1 MRDAYFAERKFA
13 VDGLLKAQETKVSQ
27 NLQANSDFRE
37 VSMRKNLDRYVG
49 IIAMFIVPVLA
60 FFLLE
65 FYSHNPFEE
74 VREKA
79 MWFNIFLFELA
90 AWLLFFVTG
99 RAKTALRLE
108 LLVTLIY
115 GLANTYVVEFRTNP
129 IVPWDLF
136 SIRTAASVA
145 ANYDLMPDRRMVLIS
160 SLIIL
165 LMVAL
170 KFVKLRMPAL
180 LLRKENFDWKENG
193 KRLAMR
199 LVPAGLVVAILVNF
213 AGKLQDEDFQTRNY
227 LYPFLFT
234 PVYMTDVNGMVVTFV
249 MNLAYMSIDEPE
261 GYDRDEVQA
270 VLAGYEDVGNL
281 GGVNTGQTG
290 NTDGGNTDGADDDT
304 RPNIIVIMNEAF
316 SDMASVAD
324 FTASEDY
331 MPFIHS
337 LQQGTEDTITGNLQV
352 SVCGGNTA
360 NSEFEFLTGNSM
372 AFLPQGS
379 IPYQQYLIH
388 EIPAIPAHLKELGYY
403 TVATHPYNAT
413 GWDRDTIYP
422 LLGFERSI
430 FIKEYDRSN
439 TLRSYISD
447 AACVDKIIEVYEEKE
462 EGTPLFLFNVTMQN
476 HGGYTDKY
484 TNFTPDITVE
494 GLDNL
499 AVEQYLSLL
508 KVSDA
513 EFERLVTYFSQVE
526 EDTMIVFFGD
536 HQPNDAVAGPLV
548 KLNGKNVKTFT
559 NEELLTRYEVP
570 YVIWANYD
578 IEEGTEIDSS
588 LNYLGVK
595 TLEVAGVET
604 YAYQNFLQ
612 ELEENYPVISS
623 MQVQSADGSISNA
636 EAEEEALRLYQSI
649 QYYYMFDYEE

>member
-1 MRDAYFAERKFA
+1 
-13 VDGLLKAQETKVSQ
+13 
-27 NLQANSDFRE
+27 
-37 VSMRKNLDRYVG
+37 MRKNLDKYIG
-49 IIAMFIVPVLA
+49 IIVMFIVPVLA

-65 FYSHNPFEE
+65 FYGHNPFEE

-99 RAKTALRLE
+99 RAKLALRLE
-108 LLVTLIY
+108 LLATLIY

-145 ANYDLMPDRRMVLIS
+145 TNYDLMPDRRMVLIS

-165 LMVAL
+165 LMIAL
-170 KFVKLRMPAL
+170 RFVKLRMPAF

-213 AGKLQDEDFQTRNY
+213 AGKLQDEDFQTSNY

-261 GYDRDEVQA
+261 GYDRDEVEALLARYEA
-270 VLAGYEDVGNL
+270 VEGSNQL
-281 GGVNTGQTG
+281 
-290 NTDGGNTDGADDDT
+290 
-304 RPNIIVIMNEAF
+304 PNIIVVMNEAF

-337 LQQGTEDTITGNLQV
+337 LQQGAEDTITGNLQV

-379 IPYQQYLIH
+379 IPYQQYLIS
-388 EIPAIPAHLKELGYY
+388 EIPAIPAHLQDMGYY

-439 TLRSYISD
+439 KLRSYISD

-494 GLDNL
+494 GLSNTS
-499 AVEQYLSLL
+499 VEQYLSLL

-548 KLNGKNVKTFT
+548 KLNGKNVKNFT
-559 NEELLTRYEVP
+559 EEELLTRYEVP

-578 IEEGTEIDSS
+578 IEEGTGIDTS

-595 TLEVAGVET
+595 TLETAGVET

-612 ELEENYPVISS
+612 DLEENYPVISS
-623 MQVQSADGSISNA
+623 MQVQTADGTISNA
-636 EAEEEALRLYQSI
+636 EAEEEGLRLYQSI
-649 QYYYMFDYEE
+649 QYYYIFDNEE